1 MLCINK
7 RLYRAHR
14 RDRVDGIHRAHR
26 ACRTHWR
33 DRAHRG
39 DRSNRAHWRNRS
51 DRPDRQRS
59 SCGISERLLHTGPV
73 RSQRF
78 FADF

>member
-7 RLYRAHR
+7 RLYWRDRAHR
-14 RDRVDGIHRAHR
+14 RDRA
-26 ACRTHWR
+26 
-33 DRAHRG
+33 
-39 DRSNRAHWRNRS
+39 DRSNRAHWRNRT
-51 DRPDRQRS
+51 DRRDRQRS